1 MSSVIQS
8 LKRLVHLLYERIWS
22 WLSTAPPGSLELT
35 GVLGA
40 AALLVSYYHLKRQ
53 NQPREPPAGQQQQQ
67 QTSQQQQQRSQQQG
81 ASSRRE
87 DSSAAGHGCAPPGPK
102 PSSSAAPT
110 PSAAVTPLGQ
120 AVRSALAGATRV
132 TLSAAGVLTE
142 EWDAADWTEG
152 ATLRPGVAELLRE
165 LARAADVYVIAHVAD
180 DVGQALVTGALE
192 AADLLGPGPGQV
204 RPHKLLFCST
214 LEGKVSLVRQLEPH
228 LHMDAAAATLEGL
241 RRFMP
246 RLLHVV
252 APGGRP
258 LAAPNITSATSLAAF
273 CGQV

>member
-53 NQPREPPAGQQQQQ
+53 NQPRDPPSGQQQQQ
-67 QTSQQQQQRSQQQG
+67 QTSQQQQQQQRLQ
-81 ASSRRE
+81 ASSRPV
-87 DSSAAGHGCAPPGPK
+87 DGSSGCATAGPK
-102 PSSSAAPT
+102 PSSSSTPT
-110 PSAAVTPLGQ
+110 PSAAITPLGQ

-152 ATLRPGVAELLRE
+152 ASLRPGVAELLRE
-165 LARAADVYVIAHVAD
+165 FARAADVYVIAHVAD

-192 AADLLGPGPGQV
+192 AADLLGTGPGQV

-214 LEGKVSLVRQLEPH
+214 LEGKVSVVRQLEPH
-228 LHMDAAAATLEGL
+228 LHIDAAPPTLEGL

-252 APGGRP
+252 GPGVRP